1 MKTAANLFG
10 WVSLHFRGQYFRFSQ
25 IIESVLLNDSFLCS
39 KLNVRDMITK
49 MRKPSSLILAIA
61 AAMFLSSCGQSS
73 PDSAAGELPAPETD
87 FVTLIQG
94 AGDTQ
99 KEYPGNIEGIVNV
112 DVKPQVT
119 GYLQAVLVKEG
130 QYVQKGQPLF
140 RIMPDVYNEQVKN
153 SDAGLKSALAAQA
166 TARLEVE
173 KLRPLVDG
181 KVVSDMQLKTAQANY
196 NAATAQVEQA
206 KAALGSSKI
215 NANFTLIKAPV
226 SGYIGRIPNRTGTL
240 VSPADTAALTT
251 LSDISTVQVYFS
263 ISEAN
268 YITYSKEGVFS
279 GDSGNIQLILADGS
293 VYNQKGKVEAGS
305 GNIDK
310 ATGSITMKAIFPNPD
325 KLLRSGGAGKIVIGR
340 TVDNIVQ
347 LPITSVKDIQDKFF
361 VFKLADSSKVAMVPI
376 QIDGKTKDTYYVKSG
391 VKAGDKIALNR
402 IDMLQDGMK
411 VQPKKVPAK

>member
-1 MKTAANLFG
+1 
-10 WVSLHFRGQYFRFSQ
+10 
-25 IIESVLLNDSFLCS
+25 
-39 KLNVRDMITK
+39 MITK

-293 VYNQKGKVEAGS
+293 VYNQKGRVEAGS

>member
-1 MKTAANLFG
+1 
-10 WVSLHFRGQYFRFSQ
+10 
-25 IIESVLLNDSFLCS
+25 
-39 KLNVRDMITK
+39 MITK
-49 MRKPSSLILAIA
+49 MRKPSSLILAVA

-73 PDSAAGELPAPETD
+73 PGSAAGELPAPETD

-94 AGDTQ
+94 TGDTQ

-240 VSPADTAALTT
+240 VSPADTVALTT

-376 QIDGKTKDTYYVKSG
+376 QIDGKTKDTYYIKSG

>member
-1 MKTAANLFG
+1 
-10 WVSLHFRGQYFRFSQ
+10 
-25 IIESVLLNDSFLCS
+25 
-39 KLNVRDMITK
+39 MITK
-49 MRKPSSLILAIA
+49 MRKPNSLILAIA

-73 PDSAAGELPAPETD
+73 PGSAAGELPAPETD

-94 AGDTQ
+94 TGDTQ

-206 KAALGSSKI
+206 KAALESSKI

-240 VSPADTAALTT
+240 VSPADTVALTT

-268 YITYSKEGVFS
+268 YLTYSKEGIFS

-293 VYNQKGKVEAGS
+293 VYNQKGRVEAGS

-310 ATGSITMKAIFPNPD
+310 ITGSITMKAIFPNPD

-361 VFKLADSSKVAMVPI
+361 VFKLADSSKVAMVQI

-391 VKAGDKIALNR
+391 VKAGDKIAINR

>member
-1 MKTAANLFG
+1 
-10 WVSLHFRGQYFRFSQ
+10 
-25 IIESVLLNDSFLCS
+25 
-39 KLNVRDMITK
+39 MITK
-49 MRKPSSLILAIA
+49 MRKPSSLILAVA

-73 PDSAAGELPAPETD
+73 PGSAAGELPAPETD

-94 AGDTQ
+94 TGDTQ

-240 VSPADTAALTT
+240 VSPADTLTT

-268 YITYSKEGVFS
+268 YLTYSKEGIFS
-279 GDSGNIQLILADGS
+279 GDSVNIQLILADGS

-376 QIDGKTKDTYYVKSG
+376 QIDGKTKDTYYIKSG

>member
-1 MKTAANLFG
+1 
-10 WVSLHFRGQYFRFSQ
+10 
-25 IIESVLLNDSFLCS
+25 
-39 KLNVRDMITK
+39 MITK
-49 MRKPSSLILAIA
+49 MRKPSSLILAVA

-73 PDSAAGELPAPETD
+73 PGSAAGELPAPETD

-94 AGDTQ
+94 TGDTQ

-196 NAATAQVEQA
+196 NAATAQVKQA
-206 KAALGSSKI
+206 KAALESSKI

-240 VSPADTAALTT
+240 VSPADTVALTT

-268 YITYSKEGVFS
+268 YLTYSKEGIFS

-376 QIDGKTKDTYYVKSG
+376 QIDGKTKDTYYIKSG
-391 VKAGDKIALNR
+391 VKAGDKIAINR

>member
-1 MKTAANLFG
+1 
-10 WVSLHFRGQYFRFSQ
+10 
-25 IIESVLLNDSFLCS
+25 
-39 KLNVRDMITK
+39 MITK

-73 PDSAAGELPAPETD
+73 PGLGAGELPAPETD

>member
-1 MKTAANLFG
+1 
-10 WVSLHFRGQYFRFSQ
+10 
-25 IIESVLLNDSFLCS
+25 
-39 KLNVRDMITK
+39 MITK
-49 MRKPSSLILAIA
+49 MRKPSSLILAVA
-61 AAMFLSSCGQSS
+61 AAMFISSCGQSS
-73 PDSAAGELPAPETD
+73 PGSAAGELPAPETD

-94 AGDTQ
+94 TGDTQ

-206 KAALGSSKI
+206 KAALESSKI

-240 VSPADTAALTT
+240 VSPADTVALTT
-251 LSDISTVQVYFS
+251 LSDISTVQIYFS

-268 YITYSKEGVFS
+268 YLTYSKEGVFS

-310 ATGSITMKAIFPNPD
+310 ITGSITMKAIFPNPD

-376 QIDGKTKDTYYVKSG
+376 QIDGKTKDTYYIKSG
-391 VKAGDKIALNR
+391 VKAGDKIAINR

>member
-1 MKTAANLFG
+1 
-10 WVSLHFRGQYFRFSQ
+10 
-25 IIESVLLNDSFLCS
+25 
-39 KLNVRDMITK
+39 MITK
-49 MRKPSSLILAIA
+49 MRKPGSLILAA
-61 AAMFLSSCGQSS
+61 AVAMFLSSCGQSS
-73 PDSAAGELPAPETD
+73 SNSAAGELPAPETD
-87 FVTLIQG
+87 FVTLSQG
-94 AGDTQ
+94 TGNTQ

-153 SDAGLKSALAAQA
+153 TDAGLKSALAAQA
-166 TARLEVE
+166 TARLEVD

-240 VSPADTAALTT
+240 VSPTDTTALTT

-268 YITYSKEGVFS
+268 YITYSKEGIFS

-293 VYNQKGKVEAGS
+293 LYNQKGRVEAGS

-310 ATGSITMKAIFPNPD
+310 VTGSITMKAIFPNPD

-391 VKAGDKIALNR
+391 VKAGDKIAINR

>member
-1 MKTAANLFG
+1 
-10 WVSLHFRGQYFRFSQ
+10 
-25 IIESVLLNDSFLCS
+25 
-39 KLNVRDMITK
+39 MITK
-49 MRKPSSLILAIA
+49 MRKPSSLILAVA

-73 PDSAAGELPAPETD
+73 PGSAAGELPAPETD

-94 AGDTQ
+94 TGDTQ

-240 VSPADTAALTT
+240 VSPADTVALTT

-268 YITYSKEGVFS
+268 YLTYSKEGVFS

-293 VYNQKGKVEAGS
+293 VYNQKGRVEAGS

-310 ATGSITMKAIFPNPD
+310 ITGSITMKAIFPNPD

-376 QIDGKTKDTYYVKSG
+376 QIDGKTKDTYYIKSG

>member
-1 MKTAANLFG
+1 
-10 WVSLHFRGQYFRFSQ
+10 
-25 IIESVLLNDSFLCS
+25 
-39 KLNVRDMITK
+39 MITK
-49 MRKPSSLILAIA
+49 MRKPGSLLLAA
-61 AAMFLSSCGQSS
+61 AVAMFLSSCGQSS
-73 PDSAAGELPAPETD
+73 SNSATGELPAPETD
-87 FVTLIQG
+87 FVTLSQG
-94 AGDTQ
+94 TGNTQ

-166 TARLEVE
+166 TAKLEVE

-206 KAALGSSKI
+206 KAALGSSRI

-226 SGYIGRIPNRTGTL
+226 SGYIGRIPNRAGTL
-240 VSPADTAALTT
+240 VSPADTVALTT

-268 YITYSKEGVFS
+268 YITYSKEGIFS

-293 VYNQKGKVEAGS
+293 VYNQKGRVEAGS

-310 ATGSITMKAIFPNPD
+310 VTGSITMKAVFPNPD

-340 TVDNIVQ
+340 TVDNIVE

-361 VFKLADSSKVAMVPI
+361 VFKLADSSKVAMVPV
-376 QIDGKTKDTYYVKSG
+376 QIDGKNKDTYYVKAG

>member
-1 MKTAANLFG
+1 
-10 WVSLHFRGQYFRFSQ
+10 
-25 IIESVLLNDSFLCS
+25 
-39 KLNVRDMITK
+39 MITK
-49 MRKPSSLILAIA
+49 MRKPGSLLLAA
-61 AAMFLSSCGQSS
+61 AVAMFLSSCGQSS
-73 PDSAAGELPAPETD
+73 SNSAAEELPAPETD
-87 FVTLIQG
+87 FVTLSQG
-94 AGDTQ
+94 TGNTQ

-166 TARLEVE
+166 TAKLEVD

-226 SGYIGRIPNRTGTL
+226 SGYIGRIPNRAGTL
-240 VSPADTAALTT
+240 VSPTDTVALTT

-268 YITYSKEGVFS
+268 YITYSKEGIFS

-293 VYNQKGKVEAGS
+293 VYNQKGRVEAGS

-310 ATGSITMKAIFPNPD
+310 VTGSITMKAVFPNPD

-340 TVDNIVQ
+340 TVDNIVE

-376 QIDGKTKDTYYVKSG
+376 QIDGKNKDTYYVKSG
-391 VKAGDKIALNR
+391 VKTGDKIALNR

>member
-1 MKTAANLFG
+1 
-10 WVSLHFRGQYFRFSQ
+10 
-25 IIESVLLNDSFLCS
+25 
-39 KLNVRDMITK
+39 MITK
-49 MRKPSSLILAIA
+49 MRKPNSLILAIA

-73 PDSAAGELPAPETD
+73 PGSAAGELPAPETD

-94 AGDTQ
+94 TGDTQ

-181 KVVSDMQLKTAQANY
+181 KVVSDMQLKTAQSNY

-240 VSPADTAALTT
+240 VSPTDTTALTT

-268 YITYSKEGVFS
+268 YITYSKEGIFS

-293 VYNQKGKVEAGS
+293 VYNQKGRVEAGS

-391 VKAGDKIALNR
+391 VKAGDKIAVNR
-402 IDMLQDGMK
+402 IDMLQDGMN

>member
-1 MKTAANLFG
+1 
-10 WVSLHFRGQYFRFSQ
+10 
-25 IIESVLLNDSFLCS
+25 
-39 KLNVRDMITK
+39 MITK

-73 PDSAAGELPAPETD
+73 PGSAAGELPAPETD

-94 AGDTQ
+94 TGDTQ

-240 VSPADTAALTT
+240 VSPTDTTALTT

-268 YITYSKEGVFS
+268 YITYSKEGIFS

-293 VYNQKGKVEAGS
+293 VYNQKGRVEAGS

-391 VKAGDKIALNR
+391 VKSGDKIAVNR

>member
-1 MKTAANLFG
+1 
-10 WVSLHFRGQYFRFSQ
+10 
-25 IIESVLLNDSFLCS
+25 
-39 KLNVRDMITK
+39 MITK
-49 MRKPSSLILAIA
+49 MRKPSSLILAVA

-73 PDSAAGELPAPETD
+73 PGSAAGELPAPETD

-94 AGDTQ
+94 TGDTQ

-166 TARLEVE
+166 TASLEVE

-206 KAALGSSKI
+206 KAALESSKI

-240 VSPADTAALTT
+240 VSPADTVALTT

-268 YITYSKEGVFS
+268 YLTYSKEGIFS

-376 QIDGKTKDTYYVKSG
+376 QIDGKTKDTYYIKSG
-391 VKAGDKIALNR
+391 VKAGDKIAINR

>member
-1 MKTAANLFG
+1 
-10 WVSLHFRGQYFRFSQ
+10 
-25 IIESVLLNDSFLCS
+25 
-39 KLNVRDMITK
+39 MITK
-49 MRKPSSLILAIA
+49 MRKPNSLILAIA

-73 PDSAAGELPAPETD
+73 PGSAAGELPAPETD

-94 AGDTQ
+94 TGDTQ

-206 KAALGSSKI
+206 KAVLGSSKI

-240 VSPADTAALTT
+240 VSPTDTTALTT

-268 YITYSKEGVFS
+268 YITYSKEGIFS

-293 VYNQKGKVEAGS
+293 VYNQKGRVEAGS

-391 VKAGDKIALNR
+391 VKAGDKIAVNR

-411 VQPKKVPAK
+411 VQPKKAPAK

>member
-1 MKTAANLFG
+1 
-10 WVSLHFRGQYFRFSQ
+10 
-25 IIESVLLNDSFLCS
+25 
-39 KLNVRDMITK
+39 MITK
-49 MRKPSSLILAIA
+49 MRKPSSLILAVA

-73 PDSAAGELPAPETD
+73 PGSAAGELPAPETD

-94 AGDTQ
+94 TGDTQ

-240 VSPADTAALTT
+240 VSPADTVALTT

-268 YITYSKEGVFS
+268 YLTYSKEGIFS

-293 VYNQKGKVEAGS
+293 VYNQKGRVEAGS

-310 ATGSITMKAIFPNPD
+310 ITGSITMKAIFPNPD

-376 QIDGKTKDTYYVKSG
+376 QIDGKTKDTYYIKSG
-391 VKAGDKIALNR
+391 VKAGDKIAINR

>member
-1 MKTAANLFG
+1 
-10 WVSLHFRGQYFRFSQ
+10 
-25 IIESVLLNDSFLCS
+25 
-39 KLNVRDMITK
+39 MITK
-49 MRKPSSLILAIA
+49 MRKPSSLILAVA

-94 AGDTQ
+94 TGDTQ

-376 QIDGKTKDTYYVKSG
+376 QIDGKTKDTYYIKSG

>member
-1 MKTAANLFG
+1 
-10 WVSLHFRGQYFRFSQ
+10 
-25 IIESVLLNDSFLCS
+25 
-39 KLNVRDMITK
+39 MITK
-49 MRKPSSLILAIA
+49 MRKPSSLILAVA

-73 PDSAAGELPAPETD
+73 PGSAAGELPAPETD

-94 AGDTQ
+94 TGDTQ

-215 NANFTLIKAPV
+215 NVNFTLIKAPV

-293 VYNQKGKVEAGS
+293 VYNQKGRVEAGS

-310 ATGSITMKAIFPNPD
+310 ITGSITMKAIFPNPD

-376 QIDGKTKDTYYVKSG
+376 QIDGKTKDTYYIKSG
-391 VKAGDKIALNR
+391 VKAGDKIAINR

>member
-1 MKTAANLFG
+1 
-10 WVSLHFRGQYFRFSQ
+10 
-25 IIESVLLNDSFLCS
+25 
-39 KLNVRDMITK
+39 MITK

-73 PDSAAGELPAPETD
+73 PGSAAGELPAPETD

-94 AGDTQ
+94 TGDTQ

-206 KAALGSSKI
+206 KAALGFSKI

-240 VSPADTAALTT
+240 VSPTDTTALTT

-268 YITYSKEGVFS
+268 YITYSKEGIFS

-293 VYNQKGKVEAGS
+293 VYNQKGRVEAGS

-340 TVDNIVQ
+340 TIDNIVQ

-391 VKAGDKIALNR
+391 VKAGDKIAINR

>member
-1 MKTAANLFG
+1 
-10 WVSLHFRGQYFRFSQ
+10 
-25 IIESVLLNDSFLCS
+25 
-39 KLNVRDMITK
+39 MITK

-73 PDSAAGELPAPETD
+73 PGSAAGELPAPETD

-94 AGDTQ
+94 TGDTQ

-240 VSPADTAALTT
+240 VSPTDTTALTT

-268 YITYSKEGVFS
+268 YITYSKEGIFS

-293 VYNQKGKVEAGS
+293 VYNQKGRVEAGS

-361 VFKLADSSKVAMVPI
+361 VFKLADSSKVAMAPI

-391 VKAGDKIALNR
+391 VKAGDKIAVNR

-411 VQPKKVPAK
+411 VQPKKAPAK

>member
-1 MKTAANLFG
+1 
-10 WVSLHFRGQYFRFSQ
+10 
-25 IIESVLLNDSFLCS
+25 
-39 KLNVRDMITK
+39 MITK

-73 PDSAAGELPAPETD
+73 PGSAAGELPAPETD

>member
-1 MKTAANLFG
+1 
-10 WVSLHFRGQYFRFSQ
+10 
-25 IIESVLLNDSFLCS
+25 
-39 KLNVRDMITK
+39 MITK

-73 PDSAAGELPAPETD
+73 PGSAAGEIPAPETD

-94 AGDTQ
+94 TGDTQ

-240 VSPADTAALTT
+240 VSPTDTTALTT

-268 YITYSKEGVFS
+268 YITYSKEGIFS

-293 VYNQKGKVEAGS
+293 VYNQKGRVEAGS

-310 ATGSITMKAIFPNPD
+310 ATGSIAMKAIFPNPD

-391 VKAGDKIALNR
+391 VKAGDKIAVNR

>member
-1 MKTAANLFG
+1 
-10 WVSLHFRGQYFRFSQ
+10 
-25 IIESVLLNDSFLCS
+25 
-39 KLNVRDMITK
+39 MITK
-49 MRKPSSLILAIA
+49 MRKPSSLILAVA

-73 PDSAAGELPAPETD
+73 PGSAAGELPAPETD

-94 AGDTQ
+94 TGDTQ

-240 VSPADTAALTT
+240 VSPADTVALTT

-268 YITYSKEGVFS
+268 YLTYSKEGIFS
-279 GDSGNIQLILADGS
+279 GDSGKIQLILADGS
-293 VYNQKGKVEAGS
+293 VYNQKGRVEAGS

-310 ATGSITMKAIFPNPD
+310 ITGSITMKAIFPNPD

-376 QIDGKTKDTYYVKSG
+376 QIDGKTKDTYYIKSG
-391 VKAGDKIALNR
+391 VKAGDKIAINR

>member
-1 MKTAANLFG
+1 
-10 WVSLHFRGQYFRFSQ
+10 
-25 IIESVLLNDSFLCS
+25 
-39 KLNVRDMITK
+39 MITK

-73 PDSAAGELPAPETD
+73 PGSAAGEIPAPETD

-94 AGDTQ
+94 TGDTQ

-140 RIMPDVYNEQVKN
+140 RIMPDVYYEQVKN

-240 VSPADTAALTT
+240 VSPTDTTALTT

-268 YITYSKEGVFS
+268 YITYSKEGIFS

-293 VYNQKGKVEAGS
+293 VYNQKGRVEAGS

-340 TVDNIVQ
+340 TIDNIVQ

-391 VKAGDKIALNR
+391 VKAGDKIAINR

>member
-1 MKTAANLFG
+1 
-10 WVSLHFRGQYFRFSQ
+10 
-25 IIESVLLNDSFLCS
+25 
-39 KLNVRDMITK
+39 MITK
-49 MRKPSSLILAIA
+49 MRKPGSLLLAA
-61 AAMFLSSCGQSS
+61 AVAMFLSSCGQSS
-73 PDSAAGELPAPETD
+73 SNSAAGELPAPETD
-87 FVTLIQG
+87 FVTLSQG
-94 AGDTQ
+94 TGNTQ

-153 SDAGLKSALAAQA
+153 SDAGLKSALAAQS
-166 TARLEVE
+166 TAKLEVD

-226 SGYIGRIPNRTGTL
+226 SGYIGRIPNRAGTL
-240 VSPADTAALTT
+240 VSPTDTVALTT

-268 YITYSKEGVFS
+268 YITYSKEGIFS

-293 VYNQKGKVEAGS
+293 VYNQKGRVEAGS

-310 ATGSITMKAIFPNPD
+310 ATGSITMKAVFPNPD

-340 TVDNIVQ
+340 TVDNIVE
-347 LPITSVKDIQDKFF
+347 LPVTSVKDIQDKFF
-361 VFKLADSSKVAMVPI
+361 VFKLADNSKVAMVPI
-376 QIDGKTKDTYYVKSG
+376 QIDGKNKDTYYVKSG

>member
-1 MKTAANLFG
+1 
-10 WVSLHFRGQYFRFSQ
+10 
-25 IIESVLLNDSFLCS
+25 
-39 KLNVRDMITK
+39 MITK

-73 PDSAAGELPAPETD
+73 PGSAAGELPAPETD

-268 YITYSKEGVFS
+268 YITYSKEGIFS

-376 QIDGKTKDTYYVKSG
+376 QIDGKTKDTYYIKSG

>member
-1 MKTAANLFG
+1 
-10 WVSLHFRGQYFRFSQ
+10 
-25 IIESVLLNDSFLCS
+25 
-39 KLNVRDMITK
+39 MITK
-49 MRKPSSLILAIA
+49 MRKPNSLILAIA

-73 PDSAAGELPAPETD
+73 PGSAAGELPAPETD

-94 AGDTQ
+94 TGDTQ

-240 VSPADTAALTT
+240 VSPTDTTALTT

-268 YITYSKEGVFS
+268 YITYSKEGIFS

-293 VYNQKGKVEAGS
+293 VYNQKGRVEAGS

-310 ATGSITMKAIFPNPD
+310 AKGSITMKAIFPNPD

-391 VKAGDKIALNR
+391 VKAGDKIAVNR

>member
-1 MKTAANLFG
+1 
-10 WVSLHFRGQYFRFSQ
+10 
-25 IIESVLLNDSFLCS
+25 
-39 KLNVRDMITK
+39 MITK

-73 PDSAAGELPAPETD
+73 PGSAAGELPAPETD

-240 VSPADTAALTT
+240 VSPTDTTALTT

-268 YITYSKEGVFS
+268 YITYSKEGIFS

-293 VYNQKGKVEAGS
+293 VYNQKGRVEAGS

-391 VKAGDKIALNR
+391 VKAGDKIAVNR

>member
-1 MKTAANLFG
+1 
-10 WVSLHFRGQYFRFSQ
+10 
-25 IIESVLLNDSFLCS
+25 
-39 KLNVRDMITK
+39 MITK

-73 PDSAAGELPAPETD
+73 PGSAAGEIPAPETD

-94 AGDTQ
+94 TGDTQ

-112 DVKPQVT
+112 NVKPQVT

-240 VSPADTAALTT
+240 VSPTDTTALTT

-268 YITYSKEGVFS
+268 YITYSKEGIFS

-293 VYNQKGKVEAGS
+293 VYNQKGRVEAGS

-391 VKAGDKIALNR
+391 VKAGDKIAVNR

>member
-1 MKTAANLFG
+1 
-10 WVSLHFRGQYFRFSQ
+10 
-25 IIESVLLNDSFLCS
+25 
-39 KLNVRDMITK
+39 MITK

-73 PDSAAGELPAPETD
+73 PGSAAGEIPAPETD

-94 AGDTQ
+94 TGDTQ

-166 TARLEVE
+166 TARLEVK

-181 KVVSDMQLKTAQANY
+181 KVVSDMQLKTAQADY

-240 VSPADTAALTT
+240 VSPTDTTTLTT

-268 YITYSKEGVFS
+268 YITYSKEGIFS

-293 VYNQKGKVEAGS
+293 VYNQKGRVEAGS

-391 VKAGDKIALNR
+391 VKAGDKIAVNR

>member
-1 MKTAANLFG
+1 
-10 WVSLHFRGQYFRFSQ
+10 
-25 IIESVLLNDSFLCS
+25 
-39 KLNVRDMITK
+39 MITK

-73 PDSAAGELPAPETD
+73 PGSAAGELPAPETD

-94 AGDTQ
+94 TGDTQ

>member
-25 IIESVLLNDSFLCS
+25 IIESMLLNDSFLCS

>member
-1 MKTAANLFG
+1 
-10 WVSLHFRGQYFRFSQ
+10 
-25 IIESVLLNDSFLCS
+25 
-39 KLNVRDMITK
+39 MITK
-49 MRKPSSLILAIA
+49 MRKPSSLILAVA

-73 PDSAAGELPAPETD
+73 PGSAAGELPAPETD

-94 AGDTQ
+94 TGDTQ

-240 VSPADTAALTT
+240 VSPTDTTALTT

-268 YITYSKEGVFS
+268 YITYSKEGIFS

-293 VYNQKGKVEAGS
+293 VYNQKGRVEAGS

-391 VKAGDKIALNR
+391 VKAGDKIAVNR

>member
-1 MKTAANLFG
+1 
-10 WVSLHFRGQYFRFSQ
+10 
-25 IIESVLLNDSFLCS
+25 
-39 KLNVRDMITK
+39 MITK
-49 MRKPSSLILAIA
+49 MRKPGSLLLAA
-61 AAMFLSSCGQSS
+61 AVAMFLSSCGQSS
-73 PDSAAGELPAPETD
+73 SNSAAGELPAPETD
-87 FVTLIQG
+87 FVTLSQG
-94 AGDTQ
+94 TGNTQ

-166 TARLEVE
+166 TAKLEVE

-206 KAALGSSKI
+206 KAALGSSRI

-226 SGYIGRIPNRTGTL
+226 SGYIGRIPNRAGTL
-240 VSPADTAALTT
+240 VSPTDTVALTT

-268 YITYSKEGVFS
+268 YITYSKEGIFS

-293 VYNQKGKVEAGS
+293 IYNQKGRVEAGS

-310 ATGSITMKAIFPNPD
+310 VTGSITMKAVFPNPD

-340 TVDNIVQ
+340 TVDNIVE

-376 QIDGKTKDTYYVKSG
+376 QIDGKNKDTYYVKSG

>member
-1 MKTAANLFG
+1 
-10 WVSLHFRGQYFRFSQ
+10 
-25 IIESVLLNDSFLCS
+25 
-39 KLNVRDMITK
+39 MITK

-73 PDSAAGELPAPETD
+73 PGSAAGELPAPETD

-94 AGDTQ
+94 TGDTQ

-240 VSPADTAALTT
+240 VSPTDTTALTT

-268 YITYSKEGVFS
+268 YITYSKEGIFS

-293 VYNQKGKVEAGS
+293 VYNQKGRVEAGS

-391 VKAGDKIALNR
+391 VKAGDKIAVNR

>member
-1 MKTAANLFG
+1 
-10 WVSLHFRGQYFRFSQ
+10 
-25 IIESVLLNDSFLCS
+25 
-39 KLNVRDMITK
+39 MITK
-49 MRKPSSLILAIA
+49 MRKPNSLILAIA

-73 PDSAAGELPAPETD
+73 PGSAAGELPAPETD

-94 AGDTQ
+94 TGDTQ
-99 KEYPGNIEGIVNV
+99 KEYPSNIEGIVNV

-240 VSPADTAALTT
+240 VSPTDTTALTT

-268 YITYSKEGVFS
+268 YITYSKEGIFS

-293 VYNQKGKVEAGS
+293 VYNQKGRVEAGS

-391 VKAGDKIALNR
+391 VKAGDKIAVNR
-402 IDMLQDGMK
+402 IDILQDGMK

>member
-1 MKTAANLFG
+1 
-10 WVSLHFRGQYFRFSQ
+10 
-25 IIESVLLNDSFLCS
+25 
-39 KLNVRDMITK
+39 MITK
-49 MRKPSSLILAIA
+49 MRKPSSLILAVA

-94 AGDTQ
+94 TGDTQ

-240 VSPADTAALTT
+240 VSPADTVALTT

-268 YITYSKEGVFS
+268 YLTYSKEGVFS

-376 QIDGKTKDTYYVKSG
+376 QIDGKTKDTYYIKSG
-391 VKAGDKIALNR
+391 VKAGDKIAINR

>member
-1 MKTAANLFG
+1 
-10 WVSLHFRGQYFRFSQ
+10 
-25 IIESVLLNDSFLCS
+25 
-39 KLNVRDMITK
+39 MITK

-73 PDSAAGELPAPETD
+73 PGSAAGELPAPETD

-94 AGDTQ
+94 TGDTQ

-240 VSPADTAALTT
+240 VSPTDTTALTT

-268 YITYSKEGVFS
+268 YITYSKEGIFS

-293 VYNQKGKVEAGS
+293 VYNQKGRVEAGS

-391 VKAGDKIALNR
+391 VKAGDKIAVNR

-411 VQPKKVPAK
+411 VQQKKVPAK

>member
-1 MKTAANLFG
+1 
-10 WVSLHFRGQYFRFSQ
+10 
-25 IIESVLLNDSFLCS
+25 
-39 KLNVRDMITK
+39 MITK

-73 PDSAAGELPAPETD
+73 PGSAAGELPAPETD

-94 AGDTQ
+94 TGDTQ

-240 VSPADTAALTT
+240 VSPTDTTALTT

-268 YITYSKEGVFS
+268 YITYSKEGIFS

-293 VYNQKGKVEAGS
+293 VYNQKGRVEAGS

-391 VKAGDKIALNR
+391 VKAGDKIAVNR

-411 VQPKKVPAK
+411 VQPKKAPAK